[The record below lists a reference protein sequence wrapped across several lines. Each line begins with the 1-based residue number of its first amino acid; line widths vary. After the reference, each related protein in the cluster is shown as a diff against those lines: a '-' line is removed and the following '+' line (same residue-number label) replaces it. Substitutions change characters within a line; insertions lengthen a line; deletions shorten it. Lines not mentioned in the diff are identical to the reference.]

1 MTCRTCGVIN
11 YYNGRRSSKEL
22 RLFSLKVIKLIYSH
36 CPGRM
41 FRALFIKKMA
51 DIGEIVD
58 NIVGTQNYLDAAYGA
73 NRAVNGLTFGGV
85 DYLGDKLGF
94 DSQMNEYLELLSP
107 EERMLRQGLGNAA
120 EWGGSIIGLNA
131 GLRGINSAWTGFNRW
146 NGRRNLVNQLKKGT
160 DFEDINFGK
169 IDPAKLKELNQLRK
183 GLRQPSIKSERIT
196 IPSDRVE
203 HIYQRRVLDNRYSPE
218 DAADTIYR
226 ALFGKDS
233 RIRPDKE
240 YDTLQHF
247 IDSTVKP
254 ENTAIVGKI
263 RGGDNIFVKTGF
275 KK

>member
-1 MTCRTCGVIN
+1 M
-11 YYNGRRSSKEL
+11 
-22 RLFSLKVIKLIYSH
+22 
-36 CPGRM
+36 
-41 FRALFIKKMA
+41 FIKKMA

-94 DSQMNEYLELLSP
+94 DSRMNEYLELLSP

-169 IDPAKLKELNQLRK
+169 IDPAKIKELNQLRK
-183 GLRQPSIKSERIT
+183 GLRQPELDDKVYIPANVVKKLHDKRLNEGYTPESLAKMGKRLFQKEGGSVRPSQHEHIQEVRIPRNTVADYGYISQNPATGQTVIKSIF
-196 IPSDRVE
+196 
-203 HIYQRRVLDNRYSPE
+203 RRQ
-218 DAADTIYR
+218 
-226 ALFGKDS
+226 K
-233 RIRPDKE
+233 
-240 YDTLQHF
+240 
-247 IDSTVKP
+247 
-254 ENTAIVGKI
+254 
-263 RGGDNIFVKTGF
+263 
-275 KK
+275 